1 MTMVASHPLGHSALN
16 VRVHRRGGRRLVVEL
31 IGDVDGAVS
40 GEVEAL
46 VSFVVAGEPTRVD
59 IDLRPVAFIDLGGL
73 RAIGRLFDEL
83 RARRSR
89 VSSSPRR
96 PRSPRLRDLVAR
108 LEGPAPS

>member
-1 MTMVASHPLGHSALN
+1 MTMVASYPLGHSTLN

-73 RAIGRLFDEL
+73 RAIGRLV
-83 RARRSR
+83 R
-89 VSSSPRR
+89 
-96 PRSPRLRDLVAR
+96 
-108 LEGPAPS
+108 